1 MNVDPISQ
9 KLEDLSREIREFR
22 RDLYGDPQIRQKG
35 VYDRLEAL
43 EERVSELRMQYEQQK
58 VGEGF
63 IQRLE
68 TEMDQLRLD
77 YRLAIVYLR
86 GIGAA
91 VGAIVVTLLGAA
103 VVAAFRFLG
112 GA

>member
-35 VYDRLEAL
+35 VYDRLETL
-43 EERVSELRMQYEQQK
+43 ENHVTDLRTQYERQK
-58 VGEGF
+58 IEEGF
-63 IQRLE
+63 IQRVE
-68 TEMDQLRLD
+68 TEMAQLRLD